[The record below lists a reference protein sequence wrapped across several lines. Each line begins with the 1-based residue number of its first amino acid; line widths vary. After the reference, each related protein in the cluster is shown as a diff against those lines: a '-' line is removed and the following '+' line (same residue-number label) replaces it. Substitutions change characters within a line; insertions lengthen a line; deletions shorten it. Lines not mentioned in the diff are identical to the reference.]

1 MVVNS
6 PLKSKEETSHRC
18 VVGWKT
24 EALVSFLLCFI
35 YVISTAAT
43 SKKAFPGGSFSY
55 GSAHKDNHLSTGP
68 PEGAC

>member
-6 PLKSKEETSHRC
+6 PLKSKGETSHRC
-18 VVGWKT
+18 VVGWET

-35 YVISTAAT
+35 YAISVAAT
-43 SKKAFPGGSFSY
+43 SKKAFPGGPFS
-55 GSAHKDNHLSTGP
+55 SAHKDNCLSAGP